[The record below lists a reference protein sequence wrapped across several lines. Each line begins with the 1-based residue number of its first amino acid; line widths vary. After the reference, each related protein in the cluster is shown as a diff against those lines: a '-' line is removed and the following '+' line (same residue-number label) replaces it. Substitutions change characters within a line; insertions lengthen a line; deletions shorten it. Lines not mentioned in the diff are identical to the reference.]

1 MIYYVINNGALLTS
15 ENQSVLE
22 RFYGN
27 AQELPNDYVP
37 NKYIVQKIEV
47 EIPDESEE
55 GYHTNIE
62 YELVRNPNYEQEE
75 AQKEYERVQNLKMTP
90 LDFLKALEAFGI
102 TYETIKQIMDANPL
116 VDREMRF
123 CQNVYRKHPMI
134 TQFASIYGI
143 TDEQLDYI
151 FKKANG
157 EEV

>member
-1 MIYYVINNGALLTS
+1 MGYYTIQNRQLLISDTK
-15 ENQSVLE
+15 EALE
-22 RFYGN
+22 RFYN
-27 AQELPNDYVP
+27 HVLELPEDYVF
-37 NKYIVQKIEV
+37 NKYIVTDV
-47 EIPDESEE
+47 EIETPE
-55 GYHTNIE
+55 GMITE
-62 YELVRNPNYEQEE
+62 QQLLPNPNYEQEE

-102 TYETIKQIMDANPL
+102 TYETVKQIMDANPL

-134 TQFASIYGI
+134 AQFASMYGI